1 MKRRT
6 KQEWLNLFKQHQESG
21 LSAAEFC
28 RKHQLNAKYF
38 SKRQFDLNWKQ
49 SSKTVNQSFVEVKR
63 PEPKVSSSS
72 IQLTVGPIQLN
83 LPTTTDSHWLAGL
96 LKALA

>member
-1 MKRRT
+1 MKRRAE
-6 KQEWLNLFKQHQESG
+6 QEWLALFKQHEQSG

-49 SSKTVNQSFVEVKR
+49 SRKTANQSFIQVKR
-63 PEPKVSSSS
+63 PELNLSPSS
-72 IQLTVGPIQLN
+72 IQLTIGQTQLY
-83 LPTTTDSHWLAGL
+83 LPQSIDANWLAIL
-96 LKALA
+96 VKALT